1 MVRRRAP
8 DHALSV
14 PVLLNEAQKSSSSG
28 HLRYAKVMWEIAS
41 EDTAGTLEQLFLG
54 MKLFMT
60 VSEVGSHA
68 KLKSFSCINFILF
81 VILSCVQPL
90 E

>member
-14 PVLLNEAQKSSSSG
+14 PVLLNEAQKSSASG
-28 HLRYAKVMWEIAS
+28 HLRYAKVMWELAS
-41 EDTAGTLEQLFLG
+41 EDTAGTLEQVVLG

-68 KLKSFSCINFILF
+68 KLKSFSCVDFILSA
-81 VILSCVQPL
+81 IYSPI
-90 E
+90 

>member
-1 MVRRRAP
+1 MVRGRGP
-8 DHALSV
+8 NHALSV

-41 EDTAGTLEQLFLG
+41 EDTAGTLDQLVLG

-68 KLKSFSCINFILF
+68 KLIFSVVSILLHLLF
-81 VILSCVQPL
+81 FLA
-90 E
+90 

>member
-14 PVLLNEAQKSSSSG
+14 PVLLNEAQKSSASG
-28 HLRYAKVMWEIAS
+28 HLRYAKVMWELAS
-41 EDTAGTLEQLFLG
+41 EDTDYTLEQLVLG

-68 KLKSFSCINFILF
+68 KLKSCSCLNFIISLTF
-81 VILSCVQPL
+81 PSI
-90 E
+90 